1 MRILKITSPDI
12 CNGLGNRVTVWVAGC
27 SHHCP
32 HCQNPHTWDYN
43 IGTDISIKEN
53 YDKVYSVI
61 CEQLDRNIIKG
72 VTFSGGD
79 PLNQSDKNLNILYN
93 LISNIKDKYENKDIW
108 IYSGDIYEND
118 MLNETKSKILSKCD
132 VLVDGPFIFE
142 KRDLKLPFKGSSNQ
156 RVIDLKHSTPNN
168 VSILL

>member
-32 HCQNPHTWDYN
+32 HCHNQHTWNYN

-53 YDKVYSVI
+53 YDKVFSVI

-79 PLNQSDKNLNILYN
+79 PLSQSDESLNILYS
-93 LISNIKDKYENKDIW
+93 LITDIKDKYENKDIW
-108 IYSGDIYEND
+108 IYSGDLYEND
-118 MLNETKSKILSKCD
+118 MTNEIKSKILSKCD
-132 VLVDGPFIFE
+132 VLVDGLFVFE

>member
-32 HCQNPHTWDYN
+32 HCHNQHTWNYN

-53 YDKVYSVI
+53 YGKVFSVI

-79 PLNQSDKNLNILYN
+79 PLSQSDESLNILYN
-93 LISNIKDKYENKDIW
+93 LITDIKDKYENKDIW
-108 IYSGDIYEND
+108 IYSGDLYEND
-118 MLNETKSKILSKCD
+118 MTNGIKSKILSKCD
-132 VLVDGPFIFE
+132 VLVDGPFVFE

>member
-32 HCQNPHTWDYN
+32 HCQNQHTWDYN

-79 PLNQSDKNLNILYN
+79 PLNQPDKNLNILYN
-93 LISNIKDKYENKDIW
+93 LISNIKDKYE
-108 IYSGDIYEND
+108 
-118 MLNETKSKILSKCD
+118 KSKRRRNLI
-132 VLVDGPFIFE
+132 
-142 KRDLKLPFKGSSNQ
+142 
-156 RVIDLKHSTPNN
+156 
-168 VSILL
+168 